1 MSKRPSNSPTST
13 RRDFLRYTIA
23 GGLSLAFAVSKT
35 GLVARSLQPNQLHD
49 EGEGNADWS
58 PNVFVTL
65 AADGTLTII
74 AHRSEMGTG
83 IRTALPMVVA
93 DEMDADW
100 DRVVIQQGDADN
112 RYGSQ
117 NTDGSRSIRNHMNA
131 VRDAGATA
139 RHMLIAAAAQLWSV
153 PAGECRAEF
162 HTIVHAPS
170 KRQIGFGELAASAAT
185 MPVPSKQQLQLKT
198 PEQWRYVGKGKPLYD
213 LQDIIDGSAK
223 FGLDI
228 KLPGMKVAVI
238 ERCPVLGG
246 VAKKWNEDD
255 VLAVPGVEKV
265 IHLPAAKE
273 PYSFQALGGI
283 AIVAGDTWSALQ
295 GRKALKV
302 EWDPGKHRNFDSEVQ
317 RADLIQSAQNKGT
330 VVRENG
336 DVDAEFGKGGKRISA
351 TYDLPHL
358 AHVPMETPCATARV
372 TADSA
377 EIWMPTQTPQSA
389 HRSIGMALG
398 LRPENVTVHVT
409 LLGGGFGRKS
419 KPDYGVEAALLA
431 REVGAPVQVLW
442 TRADDIQH
450 DYFHA
455 DSALHFEATLN
466 DDGMPSAWLQRSAF
480 TPIGYT
486 FDPNSKSGSGGEM
499 GQGFSD
505 IPFDIPNLR
514 VENGPADPHLRI
526 GWLRSVCNIFHAFGV
541 NCFAD
546 ELARAASQDPLD
558 YLLALI
564 GEPRHVDLKAM
575 GVQYSNYGGSIVEHP
590 IDTGRLRAVLLRA
603 AYFAGLKDDPARDNS
618 AFPPRMQR
626 SDPPPN
632 KKLRRGVGVAVHRS
646 FLGYVANVVEVAI
659 TDAGEL
665 QIPRAHIAV
674 DCGLAVHP
682 DRVVA
687 QMEGAAVFGVSL
699 AKFGRITAKNGR
711 VEQSNFHDFPVARSI
726 DAPQQI
732 NVHIIPSTEPPTGV
746 GEVGVPPLAPA
757 LLNAIF
763 DATGKRIRS
772 LPINQHDL
780 SRNPLAD

>member
-1 MSKRPSNSPTST
+1 MSNPTPTNPTST
-13 RRDFLRYTIA
+13 RRDFLRYSVA

-35 GLVARSLQPNQLHD
+35 GLVARSLQPNQRFD
-49 EGEGNADWS
+49 EAGGNADWS
-58 PNVFVTL
+58 PNVFITL

-100 DRVVIQQGDADN
+100 DRVVIQQGDADA

-139 RHMLIAAAAQLWSV
+139 RHMLIAAAAKLWSV
-153 PAGECRAEF
+153 PASECRADF
-162 HTIVHAPS
+162 HTIVHDAT

-185 MPVPSKQQLQLKT
+185 MPVPSKEQLQLKT

-213 LQDIIDGSAK
+213 LQDIIDGSAQ

-246 VAKKWNEDD
+246 VAKKWNEDE
-255 VLAVPGVEKV
+255 VLAVAGVEKV

-283 AIVAGDTWSALQ
+283 AIVARDTWSALQ
-295 GRKALKV
+295 GRKALTV
-302 EWDPGKHRNFDSEVQ
+302 EWDLGKHRNFDSEVQ
-317 RADLIQSAQNKGT
+317 RADLIQSAQHKGT

-372 TADSA
+372 TAASA
-377 EIWMPTQTPQSA
+377 EVWMPTQTPQSA
-389 HRSIGMALG
+389 QRSVAMALR

-431 REVGAPVQVLW
+431 REVGAPVQVMW

-486 FDPNSKSGSGGEM
+486 FNPKSKTGSGGEM

-514 VENGPADPHLRI
+514 VENGPADPHLRS

-546 ELARAASQDPLD
+546 ELAHAAGQDPLD

-564 GEPRHVDLKAM
+564 GEPRHVDLDAM

-590 IDTGRLRAVLLRA
+590 IDTGRLRAVLMRA
-603 AYFAGLKDDPARDNS
+603 ADNAGFKEGLP
-618 AFPPRMQR
+618 
-626 SDPPPN
+626 SD
-632 KKLRRGVGVAVHRS
+632 KELRRGVGIAVHRS

-659 TDAGEL
+659 TDAGQL
-665 QIPRAHIAV
+665 QIPSVHIAV

-711 VEQSNFHDFPVARSI
+711 IEQSNFHDFPVARSI

-780 SRNPLAD
+780 SRNPLTD